1 MKKVIV
7 ICSVL
12 ILTLMYG
19 SLDEQYN
26 YVENGKASYYANL
39 FEGRLTADG
48 SIFSQDSMT
57 AAHKKLPFGT
67 KVLVSNET
75 NGKTVTVVINDR
87 GPFVKNRIIDLSRRA
102 ADSLDMLEIGIT
114 DIVIK
119 AFIEDETV
127 LSKLTSELK

>member
-1 MKKVIV
+1 
-7 ICSVL
+7 
-12 ILTLMYG
+12 MYG